1 MERRRGVLWLLVG
14 QCSALAPLTRPVAI
28 MHRSP
33 NIRLALQTDDQE
45 YASQQDE
52 ISALKAQGKAETI
65 LAQSSYTHE
74 RTCSSLL
81 ASSKHAAV
89 AAAVAAVAA

>member
-52 ISALKAQGKAETI
+52 ISALKAKLRPFF
-65 LAQSSYTHE
+65 LAQSSHTHE